1 MAKINEIAISQADE
15 VIKINKQKVTIYTS
29 ITTNDFATAV
39 RTIADSCFVPQ
50 TIKGEDGKEIQTGV
64 IDYRPEFKEVAKR
77 YVVLKYFTDIDLGET
92 AVDEIFELSQAD
104 WYLDLETA
112 VANHGT
118 YLEVQKAA
126 DELIE
131 YRIRTRQTKFDDLC
145 DVLKQFADKATDMKS
160 LEEIADKLKNLDD
173 KAVVEAIVNK

>member
-15 VIKINKQKVTIYTS
+15 VIKINKQKVAIYAS

-39 RTIADSCFVPQ
+39 RTIADSCFV
-50 TIKGEDGKEIQTGV
+50 DG
-64 IDYRPEFKEVAKR
+64 DYRPEFKEVAKR

-104 WYLDLETA
+104 WYLDIETA

-145 DVLKQFADKATDMKS
+145 DVLKQFADKVADMKS
-160 LEEIADKLKNLDD
+160 LEEIADRLKNLDD
-173 KAVVEAIVNK
+173 KAVVKAVVNK

>member
-1 MAKINEIAISQADE
+1 MANINDIATLQADE
-15 VIKINKQKVTIYTS
+15 TIKINKQKVTIRTS

-39 RTIADSCFVPQ
+39 HTIADSCFVD
-50 TIKGEDGKEIQTGV
+50 GE
-64 IDYRPEFKEVAKR
+64 YRPEYKEIAKR
-77 YVVLKYFTDIDLGET
+77 YAVLKYLTDIDLGDAE
-92 AVDEIFELSQAD
+92 VSEVFELTQAD